1 MSPDSLGLSPDSLG
15 SVEKD
20 SLQGDGGDAV
30 QEVQPASENHDAR
43 VSSIS
48 LAILRFRQSKLLRW
62 LQEEG
67 VSSVSLQRPL
77 PSGSMLPADTFSDGV
92 LLCEL
97 VRRLERCGPLPGT
110 HPRPT
115 CSTHRIQNVRRCLEL
130 LAERNRRI
138 PLRELS
144 CEEEVLRG
152 DMDRTLDLLFSIRKG
167 YRGRGQG
174 RKIIR

>member
-1 MSPDSLGLSPDSLG
+1 MSSSEHHDS
-15 SVEKD
+15 
-20 SLQGDGGDAV
+20 
-30 QEVQPASENHDAR
+30 R
-43 VSSIS
+43 VSNIS

-77 PSGSMLPADTFSDGV
+77 PSGSLLPADTFSDGV